1 MSGYKRSNIP
11 VNCDSEAVVV
21 VGRIQGAYGIKG
33 WVRLQSY
40 TDPVENLLDYSP
52 WMLES
57 AAGWQAFESLETRPH
72 KQGFVAALRGITD
85 RTSAAALQG
94 RHIGVAAGVLP
105 ATDEDEYYWRDLIGL
120 DVVDGTRTMLGM
132 VTGLLAT
139 GAHDVMVISPREA
152 SSTDGL
158 GSREVDGQSVV
169 EESELL
175 IPFARRYVL
184 EVDLTAGRIIVDWAA
199 V

>member
-1 MSGYKRSNIP
+1 MNS
-11 VNCDSEAVVV
+11 DSEAVVV

-72 KQGFVAALRGITD
+72 KQGFVAALCGITD

-120 DVVDGTRTMLGM
+120 DVVDGTRTMLGT